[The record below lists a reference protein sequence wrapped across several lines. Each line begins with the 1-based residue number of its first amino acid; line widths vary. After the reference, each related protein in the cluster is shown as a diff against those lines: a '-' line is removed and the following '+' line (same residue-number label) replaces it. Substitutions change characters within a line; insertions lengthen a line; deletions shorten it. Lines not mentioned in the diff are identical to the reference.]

1 MLKLTESKIV
11 EMTISREINWR
22 FYMEYI
28 RCPHCGRSDGND
40 DKVLSRK
47 IIYADYTDCEI
58 STEKQCDICGK
69 IYEVISKY
77 KFSHEKLCEY

>member
-1 MLKLTESKIV
+1 MNYVK
-11 EMTISREINWR
+11 
-22 FYMEYI
+22 
-28 RCPHCGRSDGND
+28 CPHCRKSDGND

-69 IYEVISKY
+69 RYEIISTY
-77 KFSHEKLCEY
+77 NFSFERLEEF

>member
-1 MLKLTESKIV
+1 
-11 EMTISREINWR
+11 
-22 FYMEYI
+22 MEYI

-40 DKVLSRK
+40 DKVLSKK

-69 IYEVISKY
+69 IYEVIAKY
-77 KFSHEKLCEY
+77 KFSHEKLGEY

>member
-1 MLKLTESKIV
+1 
-11 EMTISREINWR
+11 
-22 FYMEYI
+22 MEYI

-69 IYEVISKY
+69 YMK
-77 KFSHEKLCEY
+77 